1 MASLASVFDRDI
13 LLRTINANPERL
25 TPFWTSG
32 AFNTSGTIGQ
42 LIAAGSPSFEVPYIM
57 DIDGNLEAN
66 YSNEIYTDIAM
77 PRGIE
82 AGKMQGRMAFLNEHF
97 IEARLTK
104 ALAAGERALP
114 LIAQQVD
121 GLWAEQ
127 FEHRAVATVIGVRNY
142 DQANGKVLETNIST
156 GTSPTDANRFNI
168 DAFIDVE
175 ATMDRKYRG
184 SGAIIVHPKVK
195 AAMRKAQLLIPFTD
209 PANLREVDTYNGRV
223 VVESE
228 VGTLIAGTATTA
240 RYVSYFVNTDAFAAE
255 SVRGERDMT
264 YSSTELTGNGAGHE
278 LLHTRR
284 NVFIHPQGWSFLG
297 TTLTGG
303 TKNQAL
309 FASWSDLTLATNWQ
323 MVLTAKQIPFR
334 YLVTNI

>member
-1 MASLASVFDRDI
+1 MPSLQSVFDRDI
-13 LLRTINANPERL
+13 LLRTIDANPERL

-32 AFNTSGTIGQ
+32 AFSTTGTINQ
-42 LIAAGSPSFEVPYIM
+42 LISAGSPTFEVPYIM

-66 YSNEIYTDIAM
+66 YGNQIYTDMAM

-82 AGKMQGRMAFLNEHF
+82 AGKMQGRMASLNEHF
-97 IEARLTK
+97 TEARLTK

-114 LIAQQVD
+114 LIAKQVD

-127 FEHRAVATVIGVRNY
+127 FEHRAIATVIGIRNY
-142 DQANGKVLETNIST
+142 DQANTKALEVNIATS
-156 GTSPTDANRFNI
+156 TSPTDANRFNA
-168 DAFIDVE
+168 DAVIDVE
-175 ATMDRKYRG
+175 STFPKNMRNNG
-184 SGAIIVHPKVK
+184 VIFVHPKVLALMEK
-195 AAMRKAQLLIPFTD
+195 QSAVSRDID
-209 PANLREVDTYNGRV
+209 PATLNVITRYRGRV

-228 VGTLIAGTATTA
+228 VGTLIEGTATTA
-240 RYVSYFVNTDAFAAE
+240 RYVSYLINTDAFAAE

-264 YSSTELTGNGAGHE
+264 YSATELTGNGSGHE

-284 NVFIHPQGWSFLG
+284 NVLIHPQGWSFLG

-303 TKNQAL
+303 TKNEAL
-309 FASWSDLTLATNWQ
+309 FASWSDLTLPTNWQ
-323 MVLTAKQIPFR
+323 MVLEAKKVPFR

>member
-1 MASLASVFDRDI
+1 MASLASVYDRDI

-25 TPFWTSG
+25 TPFWSSG
-32 AFNTSGTIGQ
+32 AFNTTGTISQ

-66 YSNEIYTDIAM
+66 YGNEIYTDIAM

-82 AGKMQGRMAFLNEHF
+82 AGIMQGRMAKLNEHF

-127 FEHRAVATVIGVRNY
+127 FEHRAVATVIGIRNY
-142 DQANGKVLETNIST
+142 DQANSKALAVDISAE
-156 GTSPTDANRFNI
+156 SNVTDANRFNV

-175 ATMDRKYRG
+175 STMASKYRG

-195 AAMRKAQLLIPFTD
+195 AAMRKAQMLVPFTD
-209 PANLREVDTYNGRV
+209 PANLKTVDVYNGRT

-284 NVFIHPQGWSFLG
+284 DVFLHPQGWSFLG

-309 FASWSDLTLATNWQ
+309 FASWSDLTLADNWQ
-323 MVLTAKQIPFR
+323 MVLEAKKVPFR